1 MTDRRREGWVFEDA
15 NLTPKERRRLRK
27 EMRQSATNVRTKT
40 NKAETRLPLPSTPRW
55 GDGMKNHGWW
65 NLLPM
70 DVPPHRAT
78 TRDLAAIYPFVADSG
93 IGTKGPILGV
103 DLNADSLFC
112 FSPWDAYNDES
123 ERGTLSTNIL
133 VMGAYR
139 AGKSGTVKCL
149 VSRSFAWGYQA
160 VVPSDSKGEWVAL
173 AHNVGG
179 KVISLGGPGAYRL
192 NPLDRGPVRS
202 ETTDVE
208 DDTIVHQR
216 RITTLVQLLEMT
228 NAAHSLTA
236 AEHSV
241 TVLALNLAIQAT
253 DDRPTLREV
262 HRQLARIITDD
273 SLDVERKPRE
283 AAEDVRLLLNRF
295 ISGDL
300 SGMFE
305 DESTVEFDQDAPIV
319 VVDTSELFQRSELVA
334 QIAQV
339 CTTSWVQAVISD
351 RNSRRK
357 RYVIR
362 EEGWRDMTSVQALQM
377 YQQWLKLSRY
387 YGVSNIVILH
397 KMGDLDAVGREGSQ
411 ERALAY
417 SVVQDI
423 ENKFIFRV
431 NHQEEKNL
439 ATKLNMPD
447 SHIQVARRL
456 RKGDFLAYVGRFA
469 YVVDCFST
477 STPEE
482 FELFKT
488 DDAMMSDRDVPGT
501 TPDPAPLALDELWPA
516 PIEDATDE
524 WLAAVPAHT
533 EGAS

>member
-1 MTDRRREGWVFEDA
+1 MGDRREAWVFEDA
-15 NLTPKERRRLRK
+15 KLTAKERRKLRK
-27 EMRQSATNVRTKT
+27 ETRAGAKVVGPVPDKT
-40 NKAETRLPLPSTPRW
+40 QARLPATSAPRW
-55 GDGMKNHGWW
+55 GNGMLDHGYW
-65 NLLPM
+65 NLMPM
-70 DVPPHRAT
+70 DIPPHRAT

-93 IGTKGPILGV
+93 IGARGPILGV

-112 FSPWDAYNDES
+112 FSPWDAYLDES
-123 ERGTLSTNIL
+123 DRGTLSTNIL

-139 AGKSGTVKCL
+139 AGKSGTMKCL
-149 VSRSFAWGYQA
+149 VGRSFAWGYQA

-173 AHNVGG
+173 AEKTEGG
-179 KVISLGGPGAYRL
+179 LVIRLGGPGAPRL
-192 NPLDRGPVRS
+192 NPLDRGPMRTDTTES
-202 ETTDVE
+202 EDE
-208 DDTIVHQR
+208 MIVHQR

-228 NAAHSLTA
+228 NAGHSLSP
-236 AEHSV
+236 AEHSAA
-241 TVLALNLAIQAT
+241 VLALNMAIEAT
-253 DDRPTLREV
+253 RDRPTLREV
-262 HRQLARIITDD
+262 HRQLGRIMVDD
-273 SLDVERKPRE
+273 TLDVERKPRD

-295 ISGDL
+295 VTGDL

-357 RYVIR
+357 RYLIR

-377 YQQWLKLSRY
+377 YQQWLKLSRH
-387 YGVSNIVILH
+387 YGISNIVILH

-431 NHQEEKNL
+431 NHQEERNL
-439 ATKLNMPD
+439 ATKLNLPE
-447 SHIQVARRL
+447 SHVQIARRL
-456 RKGDFLAYVGRFA
+456 RKGEFLAYIGKFA

-488 DDAMMSDRDVPGT
+488 DDAMMTDRTVPGSS
-501 TPDPAPLALDELWPA
+501 PDPAPLSLDELWPA
-516 PIEDATDE
+516 PLEDATDE
-524 WLAAVPAHT
+524 WLAAVPAQN